1 MGNSRTIPSSFFT
14 ATVLMAQL
22 KSRFLYIDLLRG
34 WAVIVMIE
42 VHVFN
47 AFLIPAFRNE
57 AWFKVLNFINGLV
70 APSFL
75 FIAGYS
81 FVLIAQRKW
90 NDYLSFNDTFWK
102 QLGRI
107 FQVLAVGYALH
118 LPFFSFSKLLEINR
132 QEWSVFWKVD
142 VLHTIA
148 VSLLILLVLVIVTR
162 TQKKYFSSVTVVAMV
177 MIFGAPLMY
186 DRNIDQFL
194 SEPISNY
201 LTAAHRSQFPVFP
214 WMGFVLCG
222 GITSQLLIWWKEII
236 EEQKIFRRFFSVG
249 IILIVV
255 SICIELISIT
265 IYPAHDF
272 WRSSPGF
279 FFIRLGIVLIILST
293 LWYWE
298 KTVQSKTSMVSV
310 VGSESLTAYAGHL
323 LVIYGMFW
331 DNKSLAFII
340 GKTRTVPEVIGM
352 TIALI
357 TVTMAV
363 SYVWNRIKKW
373 SMFYARVLMY
383 SILTVVL
390 YIFFTNS
397 F

>member
-1 MGNSRTIPSSFFT
+1 MGSSWTFPSSLFT
-14 ATVLMAQL
+14 ATILMAQQ
-22 KSRFLYIDLLRG
+22 KSRFVYIDLLRG

-47 AFLIPAFRNE
+47 AFLIPAFREE

-90 NDYLSFNDTFWK
+90 NDYLAFNETFWK

-107 FQVLAVGYALH
+107 LQVLAVGYALH
-118 LPFFSFSKLLEINR
+118 LPYFSFSKLLTISW

-148 VSLLILLVLVIVTR
+148 VSLLLLLTMVIVMR
-162 TQKKYFSSVTVVAMV
+162 KPKKYFSSIVTIAMV
-177 MIFGAPLMY
+177 VIFGSPLMF
-186 DRNIDQFL
+186 DRNIDHL
-194 SEPISNY
+194 LPEPIANY
-201 LTAAHRSQFPVFP
+201 LTAAHRSQFPLFP

-222 GITSQLLIWWKEII
+222 GVTSQLLIWWKEII
-236 EEQKIFRRFFSVG
+236 EEQKIFRRFFFAG
-249 IILIVV
+249 IVLILV
-255 SICIELISIT
+255 SIGVELFPIT

-298 KTVQSKTSMVSV
+298 KTVQSKASLVSV

-331 DNKSLAFII
+331 NNKSLAFII
-340 GKTRTVPEVIGM
+340 GKTRTVPEVIAM
-352 TIALI
+352 TFALI
-357 TVTMAV
+357 VATIAV

-383 SILTVVL
+383 SILIVVL

>member
-1 MGNSRTIPSSFFT
+1 
-14 ATVLMAQL
+14 MAQQ
-22 KSRFLYIDLLRG
+22 KSRYLYIDLLRG

-47 AFLIPAFRNE
+47 AFLIPIFREE

-90 NDYLSFNDTFWK
+90 NDYLSFNETFWK

-118 LPFFSFSKLLEINR
+118 LPFFSFPKLLEISWG
-132 QEWSVFWKVD
+132 EWSVFWKID

-148 VSLLILLVLVIVTR
+148 VSLLTMLALVILMR
-162 TQKKYFSSVTVVAMV
+162 THKKYFLSIVLMAMV
-177 MIFGAPLMY
+177 MIFASPLMY
-186 DRNIDQFL
+186 DRNIDHLFP
-194 SEPISNY
+194 EPIANY
-201 LTAAHRSQFPVFP
+201 LTAAHRSQFPLFP

-222 GITSQLLIWWKEII
+222 GITAQLVVWLKDTI
-236 EEQKIFRRFFSVG
+236 EEQKIFRWIFSAG
-249 IILIVV
+249 IILI
-255 SICIELISIT
+255 LISVGVELLPFHL
-265 IYPAHDF
+265 YPAHDF

-279 FFIRLGIVLIILST
+279 FFIRMGIVLIILST
-293 LWYWE
+293 LWFWE
-298 KTVQSKTSMVSV
+298 RTAQSKASLVSV

-331 DNKSLAFII
+331 NNRSFAFII
-340 GKTRTVPEVIGM
+340 GKTRTVPEVVLM
-352 TIALI
+352 TIVLI
-357 TVTMAV
+357 AGTIAV
-363 SYVWNRIKKW
+363 SYLWNRIKNW

-383 SILTVVL
+383 SILIVVM
-390 YIFFTNS
+390 YIFLTNS

>member
-1 MGNSRTIPSSFFT
+1 MEK
-14 ATVLMAQL
+14 Q
-22 KSRFLYIDLLRG
+22 KSRFVYIDLLRG

-47 AFLIPAFRNE
+47 AFLIPAIKEE

-90 NDYLSFNDTFWK
+90 NDYLTMSPVFWK

-118 LPFFSFSKLLEINR
+118 LPFFSFNKLLSLTWE
-132 QEWSVFWKVD
+132 EWGVFWKID
-142 VLHTIA
+142 VLHAIA
-148 VSLLILLVLVIVTR
+148 VSLLTLLGLVLVTR
-162 TQKKYFSSVTVVAMV
+162 TPKKYFVSVSILAALF
-177 MIFGAPLMY
+177 IFGSPAMY
-186 DRNIDQFL
+186 DRNLDHL
-194 SEPISNY
+194 LPEPVSNY
-201 LTAAHRSQFPVFP
+201 FTAAHRSQFPLFP

-222 GITSQLLIWWKEII
+222 GLISQLLVWWKETI
-236 EEQKIFRRFFSVG
+236 EEKKIFTRFFAAG

-255 SICIELISIT
+255 SIIADVVPMTFFPE
-265 IYPAHDF
+265 HNF
-272 WRSSPGF
+272 WRASPGF
-279 FFIRLGIVLIILST
+279 FFIRLGIVMILLST

-298 KTVQSKTSMVSV
+298 KVSLSGRSMVSI
-310 VGSESLTAYAGHL
+310 VGSESLVAYAGHL
-323 LVIYGMFW
+323 LAIYGMFW
-331 DNKSLAFII
+331 NNRSLAFII
-340 GKTRTVPEVIGM
+340 GKTKTVPEVFVM
-352 TIALI
+352 TAGLI
-357 TVTMAV
+357 TATIGV
-363 SYVWNRIKKW
+363 SYLWNRIKNW

>member
-1 MGNSRTIPSSFFT
+1 
-14 ATVLMAQL
+14 MAQQ

-47 AFLIPAFRNE
+47 AFLIPAFRDE

-90 NDYLSFNDTFWK
+90 NDYLSFNSTFWK
-102 QLGRI
+102 QLSRI
-107 FQVLAVGYALH
+107 LQVLAVGYALH
-118 LPFFSFSKLLEINR
+118 LPFFSFSKLLQIQW

-148 VSLLILLVLVIVTR
+148 VSLLLLLVLVIVMR
-162 TQKKYFSSVTVVAMV
+162 KQKLHFAAIAAFAAV
-177 MIFGAPLMY
+177 MIFASPLMY
-186 DRNIDQFL
+186 DRNVDHLFP
-194 SEPISNY
+194 EPISNY
-201 LTAAHRSQFPVFP
+201 LTAAHRSQFPLFP

-222 GITSQLLIWWKEII
+222 GIVSQLVVWWKETIV
-236 EEQKIFRRFFSVG
+236 EKKIFRRIFVSG
-249 IILIVV
+249 IVLI
-255 SICIELISIT
+255 IISLCVT
-265 IYPAHDF
+265 LLPVTLYPVHDF

-279 FFIRLGIVLIILST
+279 FFIRLGIVLILLAT

-298 KTVQSKTSMVSV
+298 QTAKSKPSLVSV
-310 VGSESLTAYAGHL
+310 VGSESLTAYAAHL
-323 LVIYGMFW
+323 LAIYGMFW
-331 DNKSLAFII
+331 NNRSLAFLI
-340 GKTRTVPEVIGM
+340 GKTRSVPEVIGM
-352 TIALI
+352 TILLI
-357 TVTMAV
+357 AATMAV
-363 SYVWNRIKKW
+363 SYLWNRIKNW

-383 SILTVVL
+383 SILIVVL

>member
-1 MGNSRTIPSSFFT
+1 
-14 ATVLMAQL
+14 MAQP

-47 AFLIPAFRNE
+47 AFLIPAFREE

-90 NDYLSFNDTFWK
+90 NDYLSFNETFWK

-107 FQVLAVGYALH
+107 LQVLVVGYALH
-118 LPFFSFSKLLEINR
+118 IPFFSFSKLLEISW
-132 QEWSVFWKVD
+132 QQWAVFWKVD

-148 VSLLILLVLVIVTR
+148 VSLLTLLALVLLMRI
-162 TQKKYFSSVTVVAMV
+162 QKKYFAAIVIIAAI
-177 MIFGAPLMY
+177 MIFGSPLMY
-186 DRNIDQFL
+186 DRNIDHIFP
-194 SEPISNY
+194 EPIANY
-201 LTAAHRSQFPVFP
+201 FTAVHRSQFPLFP

-222 GITSQLLIWWKEII
+222 GITSQLFVWWKVKI
-236 EEQKIFRRFFSVG
+236 EEQKIFRRFFIAG

-255 SICIELISIT
+255 SLFADIVPLT
-265 IYPAHDF
+265 VYPAHDF

-279 FFIRLGIVLIILST
+279 FFIRLGIVLMLLST

-298 KTVQSKTSMVSV
+298 KTAQSKPSMVSI

-323 LVIYGMFW
+323 LAIYGMFW
-331 DNKSLAFII
+331 NNKSLAFII

-352 TIALI
+352 TLVLIAATI
-357 TVTMAV
+357 AV
-363 SYVWNRIKKW
+363 SYVWNRIKNW

-383 SILTVVL
+383 SILTVVV

>member
-1 MGNSRTIPSSFFT
+1 
-14 ATVLMAQL
+14 MAQP

-47 AFLIPAFRNE
+47 AFLIPVFREE

-70 APSFL
+70 APSFM

-90 NDYLSFNDTFWK
+90 SDYLSLNETFWK

-118 LPFFSFSKLLEINR
+118 LPFFSYSKLLAISW
-132 QEWSVFWKVD
+132 QEWAVFWKVD
-142 VLHTIA
+142 VLHAIA
-148 VSLLILLVLVIVTR
+148 VSLLTLLALVLLMR
-162 TQKKYFSSVTVVAMV
+162 EKKKYFVSIMIIAAVI
-177 MIFGAPLMY
+177 IFGSPLMY
-186 DRNIDQFL
+186 SRNIDHL
-194 SEPISNY
+194 LPEPISNY
-201 LTAAHRSQFPVFP
+201 FTAAHRSQFPLFP

-222 GITSQLLIWWKEII
+222 GITSQLFVWWKEKI
-236 EEQKIFRRFFSVG
+236 EEQKIFLRFLIAGV
-249 IILIVV
+249 ILIVG
-255 SICIELISIT
+255 SIT
-265 IYPAHDF
+265 ADLLPLTIYHPHDF

-279 FFIRLGIVLIILST
+279 FFIRLGIVLILLST

-298 KTVQSKTSMVSV
+298 RTAKSTPSMVSV

-323 LVIYGMFW
+323 LAIYGMFW
-331 DNKSLAFII
+331 NNKSLAFII
-340 GKTRTVPEVIGM
+340 GKTRSIPEVIGM
-352 TIALI
+352 TIILI
-357 TVTMAV
+357 TATIAV
-363 SYVWNRIKKW
+363 SYVWNRIKNW

-383 SILTVVL
+383 SILTVVV

>member
-1 MGNSRTIPSSFFT
+1 
-14 ATVLMAQL
+14 MAQQQ
-22 KSRFLYIDLLRG
+22 SRYLYIDLLRG

-47 AFLIPAFRNE
+47 AFLVPTFRDE
-57 AWFKVLNFINGLV
+57 TWFKVLNFINGLV

-90 NDYLSFNDTFWK
+90 SDYLSFNGIFWK

-107 FQVLAVGYALH
+107 LQVLAVGYALH
-118 LPFFSFSKLLEINR
+118 LPFFSFSKLLEINW

-148 VSLLILLVLVIVTR
+148 VSLLLLLALAIVMR
-162 TQKKYFSSVTVVAMV
+162 THKKYFASIGIVAMV
-177 MIFGAPLMY
+177 MVFGSPLMY
-186 DRNIDQFL
+186 DRNIDHLFP
-194 SEPISNY
+194 EPIANY
-201 LTAAHRSQFPVFP
+201 LTAAHRSQFPLFP
-214 WMGFVLCG
+214 WMGFVLFG
-222 GITSQLLIWWKEII
+222 GITSQMLIWWKETI
-236 EEQKIFRRFFSVG
+236 EDRKIFRRFFCAG

-255 SICIELISIT
+255 SLGVELLPFIV
-265 IYPAHDF
+265 YPAHDF

-298 KTVQSKTSMVSV
+298 KTVHSKVSLVSV

-323 LVIYGMFW
+323 LVIYGLFW
-331 DNKSLAFII
+331 NNKSLAFII
-340 GKTRTVPEVIGM
+340 GKTRTVPEVIVI
-352 TIALI
+352 TIVLI
-357 TVTMAV
+357 GATIAV
-363 SYVWNRIKKW
+363 SYLWNRIKNW

-383 SILTVVL
+383 SILSVVL

>member
-1 MGNSRTIPSSFFT
+1 MT
-14 ATVLMAQL
+14 QQ
-22 KSRFLYIDLLRG
+22 KSRYLYIDLLRG

-47 AFLIPAFRNE
+47 AFLIQSFRDE

-90 NDYLSFNDTFWK
+90 NDYLLFNKTFWK

-118 LPFFSFSKLLEINR
+118 IPFFSFSKLLEINW

-148 VSLLILLVLVIVTR
+148 VSLFILLVLVIIMR
-162 TQKKYFSSVTVVAMV
+162 TQKKYFVTIVLIALI
-177 MIFGAPLMY
+177 MIFGSPLMY
-186 DRNIDQFL
+186 DRNIDHLFP
-194 SEPISNY
+194 EPISNY
-201 LTAAHRSQFPVFP
+201 FTAAHRSQFPLFP

-222 GITSQLLIWWKEII
+222 GITSQLMVWWKETI
-236 EEQKIFRRFFSVG
+236 EEQKIFRRFFLAGIS
-249 IILIVV
+249 IILV
-255 SICIELISIT
+255 SIFADMFPLT
-265 IYPAHDF
+265 VYPAHDF

-293 LWYWE
+293 LWFWE
-298 KTVQSKTSMVSV
+298 KTAQSKASLVSV

-323 LVIYGMFW
+323 LAIYGMFW
-331 DNKSLAFII
+331 NNRSIAFII
-340 GKTRTVPEVIGM
+340 GKTRTVPEVVGM
-352 TIALI
+352 TIILI
-357 TVTMAV
+357 AATIAV
-363 SYVWNRIKKW
+363 SYVWHRIKNW

-383 SILTVVL
+383 SILIVVM